1 MLPGL
6 DPRTIKKM
14 MKQMGMDMQ
23 EIPATE
29 VIIKKPEGGAIII
42 KNPQVQKMKVPGQGE
57 SFQIIGNS
65 SESDESPAAAEISEE
80 DINLVSAQAKVPSE
94 VAKKALE
101 ENNGDIAKAILSL
114 QKKITGL

>member
-1 MLPGL
+1 MMPGL
-6 DPRTIKKM
+6 DPRAIKKM

-29 VIIKKPEGGAIII
+29 VIIKKPEGGTIVI

-57 SFQIIGNS
+57 SFQIIGHSTESESS
-65 SESDESPAAAEISEE
+65 SETAVAEIPDE
-80 DINLVSAQAKVPSE
+80 DINLVAEQAKVPSA

-101 ENNGDIAKAILSL
+101 EAGGDIAKAILSL
-114 QKKITGL
+114 QKE